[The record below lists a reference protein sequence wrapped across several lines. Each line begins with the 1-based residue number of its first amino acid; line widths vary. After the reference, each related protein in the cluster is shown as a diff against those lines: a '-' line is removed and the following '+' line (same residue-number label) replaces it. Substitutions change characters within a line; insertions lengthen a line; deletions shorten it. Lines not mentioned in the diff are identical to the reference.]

1 MKKILCIIV
10 ALTSLFT
17 SCVTTLQQDVLQTSN
32 LNKELRQE
40 IAIYEDR
47 FILIDAEFLKSA
59 KIDAEEVESF
69 HQDIAEKA
77 SQSHLEPIVKA
88 HITAIDGL
96 LYLLEGKKKK
106 AENAYMDAK
115 AVTGGDDYVMLLAS
129 KLQKTEKDSLS
140 FCDEILSVDANN
152 SIITMAKGVLL
163 YNAGEY
169 DKAVALIDQA
179 FIQFDNQGR
188 NNYRT
193 VYNDFRD
200 KVWTLY
206 STGISSEKGSEDLT
220 KELSKEDMVFLAYAK
235 SSALT
240 DLTRGT
246 KLNKNQLYNKVFAAG
261 LFNAAKDSENLQ
273 NSAALITDSQSINRL
288 ACARFLWNLYVLNK
302 GNPQLA
308 SRYTSRYSKIPNA
321 KSPVSD
327 IEIQNL
333 DFDAVLGVV
342 DNEIMNLPDGKNF
355 KPSDKVRILDYLTFL
370 KKFNK

>member
-1 MKKILCIIV
+1 MKKILCIII

-69 HQDIAEKA
+69 HQDIADKA

-273 NSAALITDSQSINRL
+273 NSAALITDSQSVNRL

>member
-1 MKKILCIIV
+1 MKKILCIII

-69 HQDIAEKA
+69 HQDIADKA

-355 KPSDKVRILDYLTFL
+355 KPYDKVRILDYLTFL

>member
-1 MKKILCIIV
+1 MKKILCIII

-69 HQDIAEKA
+69 HQDIADKA